1 MSSFTAGSSRAL
13 GWTTMRSSPTADV
26 VWEEGGGGRVGKRE
40 GKGKE
45 ERGWEGK
52 LGKRDEEK

>member
-1 MSSFTAGSSRAL
+1 
-13 GWTTMRSSPTADV
+13 MRSSPTADV
-26 VWEEGGGGRVGKRE
+26 VWEEGGGGRVGQREGE

>member
-26 VWEEGGGGRVGKRE
+26 VWEEGGGGRVGERE

-52 LGKRDEEK
+52 LGKR